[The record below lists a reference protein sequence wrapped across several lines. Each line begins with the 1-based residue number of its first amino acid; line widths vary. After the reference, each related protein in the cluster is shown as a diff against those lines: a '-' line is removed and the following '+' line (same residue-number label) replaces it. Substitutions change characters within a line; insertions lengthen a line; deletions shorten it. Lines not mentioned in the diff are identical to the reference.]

1 MYTMGVDIGSA
12 SSKVVILK
20 DLKLFD
26 SEVVQIGTGTKGPG
40 IAVEEIFKRTGL
52 SYESMEKIVV
62 TGYGRFTFEEADEQ
76 ISEISCHAKGIHF
89 LIPDARTIIDIGGQD
104 AKAIALDS
112 SGMVK
117 QFFMNDKCAAGTG
130 RFLDVMARVLNVE
143 LSEMQEI
150 DKRSKSPVTVSSTC
164 TVFAE
169 SEVIS
174 QLSKGAPIED
184 IIAGVHNSVA
194 HKVCG
199 LAFRAGLKDT
209 IVMCG
214 GVAKNSGVVRAISEE
229 LKRDIRVADMPQITG
244 ALGAALFAYER
255 AMKTKEA

>member
-1 MYTMGVDIGSA
+1 
-12 SSKVVILK
+12 
-20 DLKLFD
+20 
-26 SEVVQIGTGTKGPG
+26 
-40 IAVEEIFKRTGL
+40 
-52 SYESMEKIVV
+52 
-62 TGYGRFTFEEADEQ
+62 
-76 ISEISCHAKGIHF
+76 
-89 LIPDARTIIDIGGQD
+89 
-104 AKAIALDS
+104 
-112 SGMVK
+112 
-117 QFFMNDKCAAGTG
+117 
-130 RFLDVMARVLNVE
+130 MARVLNVE

-244 ALGAALFAYER
+244 ALGAAIFAYER